1 MKAIKINVKE
11 KIKEVCSILDEL
23 DNYIATLNDSLTNIN
38 YKICDLEH
46 LIEYNKLKTN
56 QCYRVVQELH
66 RLRLER
72 RRIKNDIELTNAYK
86 QFQNRLIETNNRSI
100 LLNVLGKTEK
110 ALLNSKYNNRVYTE
124 EEIQKLIGA

>member
-1 MKAIKINVKE
+1 MKVIKINVKE
-11 KIKEVCSILDEL
+11 KVQEVCKLLDEM
-23 DNYIATLNDSLTNIN
+23 DSYIETLQDSLNNVN
-38 YKICDLEH
+38 YRICDLEH

-56 QCYRVVQELH
+56 QCYRVIQELH

-110 ALLNSKYNNRVYTE
+110 SLLTSKYNNRVYTE